1 MQVSYKGFELTVT
14 RDKSRDDALDYS
26 ILRESDGLKVT
37 DGTSFG
43 EDKISDFVGHL
54 KGIVDDFL
62 EDPTAYYAE
71 MSDNELSDDDLP
83 PDDYEEYQDEEFVEE
98 EN

>member
-14 RDKSRDDALDYS
+14 RDKSRNDALDYS
-26 ILRESDGLKVT
+26 IVRESDGLTVQ

-43 EDKISDFVGHL
+43 EDKVSDFVGHL

-71 MSDNELSDDDLP
+71 IYDEPSDDDLP
-83 PDDYEEYQDEEFVEE
+83 PDDYEEYAEDDEFEE
-98 EN
+98 EL